1 MNAAAS
7 SFELDKKRII
17 QWVQGISEPKLLER
31 IKYLMA
37 TESDAD
43 WRDDISED
51 ERKAIEEGIQQINA
65 GQWVTHEEV
74 KKQFQALEGNPNQA
88 PPKDGTFRKMGGG
101 NNFVLEPKNT
111 SSKAQ
116 PSQMKPTEKQIE
128 EIAEDLDCGM
138 RCYYNLKTGEIKA
151 IPDFDNLLGG
161 DEEPW
166 EDEINELEENWADYF
181 EFKGLGSRDSF
192 RIMADFA
199 EGVANAGIQDRL
211 INALNRPKPF
221 QNFKFQ
227 IDNSGE
233 YRQQWF
239 DFNKMRYV
247 LWVKKQIDSQ
257 NFDSHE

>member
-1 MNAAAS
+1 M
-7 SFELDKKRII
+7 F
-17 QWVQGISEPKLLER
+17 
-31 IKYLMA
+31 
-37 TESDAD
+37 
-43 WRDDISED
+43 
-51 ERKAIEEGIQQINA
+51 
-65 GQWVTHEEV
+65 
-74 KKQFQALEGNPNQA
+74 FQ
-88 PPKDGTFRKMGGG
+88 KMKPSANWGGG
-101 NNFVLEPKNT
+101 NDFVLEPMNT
-111 SSKAQ
+111 SSNEKPAQ
-116 PSQMKPTEKQIE
+116 LKPTEKQIQ
-128 EIAEDLDCGM
+128 EIAEDLDFGM
-138 RCYYNLKTGEIKA
+138 RCYYNLKTGEIKS

-166 EDEINELEENWADYF
+166 EGEINELEENWADYF

-199 EGVANAGIQDRL
+199 EGVANAGIRDRL

-239 DFNKMRYV
+239 DFKKMRYV
-247 LWVKKQIDSQ
+247 LWVKKQIELE